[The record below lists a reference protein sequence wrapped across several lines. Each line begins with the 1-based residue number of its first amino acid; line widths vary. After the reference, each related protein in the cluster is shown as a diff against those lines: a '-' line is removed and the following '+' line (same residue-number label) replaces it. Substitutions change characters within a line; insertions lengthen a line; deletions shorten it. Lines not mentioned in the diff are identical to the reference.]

1 MEKNKILLVGLGQC
15 GCNLVDEMISKN
27 KRYAGIFINSSI
39 GDLSNIKN
47 SNDNNT
53 FIFNGTDG
61 AGRNRKLAQNFI
73 QDDIMRLSSFLV
85 KFSQFKV
92 MTLFSSLDGGTGS
105 GSLPFIIKTIK
116 GKLFKGAIVNVVGVL
131 PRIDEDNLKLN
142 NTLDCLAELETL
154 LPMINSIKFIDNNSR
169 ESYAEINSEALEDF
183 DLSYSIIGKHLDGNI
198 DLQDSYNVNTCQG
211 YNFTLRLPD
220 RCVSLD
226 EALQVAKDKSVY
238 ALPDSFDCIYAGIN
252 VKEGIYDF
260 NKLKGKLTTKITAY
274 TTYNKDK
281 FNVIVLG
288 GCSMPN
294 EAIELI
300 KLEVQKREDQ
310 QKNFNGFSTNLG
322 FGLKSRKTAT
332 TSVKNDKGT
341 TIIADEDIS
350 DDMFDADFFRI

>member
-1 MEKNKILLVGLGQC
+1 MEKNKILLIGLGQC
-15 GCNLVDEMISKN
+15 GCNLVDEMITKN
-27 KRYAGIFINSSI
+27 RRYAGIFINSSI

-61 AGRNRKLAQNFI
+61 AGRNRKLAQSFI

-92 MTLFSSLDGGTGS
+92 MVLFSSLDGGTGS
-105 GSLPFIIKTIK
+105 GSLPFIIKTLK
-116 GKLFKGAIVNVVGVL
+116 GKLFPNSIVNVMGVL
-131 PRIDEDNLKLN
+131 PRMDEDNLKLN
-142 NTLDCLAELETL
+142 NTLDCLAELEGL
-154 LPMINSIKFIDNNSR
+154 LPMINSIKLIDNNSR
-169 ESYAEINSEALEDF
+169 ESYSEINSEALEDF
-183 DLSYSIIGKHLDGNI
+183 DLSYSIIGKHRDGNI
-198 DLQDSYNVNTCQG
+198 DMQDSYNVNTCNG

-238 ALPDSFDCIYAGIN
+238 ALPDSFNCIYGAIN

-260 NKLKGKLTTKITAY
+260 NKLKKKLTTQKTTY

-281 FNVIVLG
+281 FNIIVLG

-300 KLEVQKREDQ
+300 RLETQRRETLY
-310 QKNFNGFSTNLG
+310 NNGDDVSENIG
-322 FGLKSRKTAT
+322 FGLKDRKSSFSKSTE
-332 TSVKNDKGT
+332 KEDKT
-341 TIIADEDIS
+341 VIADEDIS